1 MQLGKKNM
9 KIVKDFDEK
18 KFSWSDNMN
27 ESRLE
32 NNNNVE
38 KNVR

>member
-1 MQLGKKNM
+1 M
-9 KIVKDFDEK
+9 KIVKDYDEK

-38 KNVR
+38 KEM